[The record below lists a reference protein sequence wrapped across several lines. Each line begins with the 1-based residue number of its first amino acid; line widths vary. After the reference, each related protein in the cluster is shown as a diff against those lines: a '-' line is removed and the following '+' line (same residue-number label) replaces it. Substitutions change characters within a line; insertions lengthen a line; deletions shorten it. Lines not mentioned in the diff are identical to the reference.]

1 MAAATTPTIDW
12 SDVQGMVLKG
22 YGKHPYSANLLLRI
36 DDAARARGW
45 LASASSRVTSA
56 QQAQARG
63 DEPFLNVA
71 LSRTG
76 LAKLGF
82 SEDTLITFPTAFL
95 EGMTSPNRRRIL
107 GDDEAGPPESLA
119 WGGPGREVDAIALI
133 FARTP
138 AGLDAAVASER
149 TALTGLS
156 LVVDP
161 IATQLWPDGREHFG
175 FHDGISQP
183 VIEGSPP
190 PLHPPAPAP
199 VDAAYVDAN
208 VIKAGEFLLGYNNE
222 YDVLPD
228 AVDLPVGSDPGGLLT
243 TVTLPDNSAVPDLGH
258 NGTYLVVRQVAQDV
272 PKLWNYLDAAT
283 KDASGQS
290 RPDEREK
297 LGAKL
302 VGRWPSGA
310 PMAVA
315 PDKDDPTRSEES
327 QFLYSAIDPD
337 GFGCPFGA
345 HTRRANPR
353 DTLGDDPTEALKLTK
368 RHRLIRRGRSYGPKA
383 ADPLDASDTQ
393 ERGLMFM
400 AINANIE
407 RQFEFVQ
414 QTWINSP
421 SFNGLYDER
430 DPIFGQ
436 PGGQPSGSMTIPRKP
451 VRRSLHG
458 LGGFVTVR
466 GGAYFFLPSLKA
478 LKYLAATPG
487 R

>member
-1 MAAATTPTIDW
+1 MAAATAPTIDW
-12 SDVQGMVLKG
+12 DDVQGMVLKG
-22 YGKHPYSANLLLRI
+22 YGKHPYSATLLLRI
-36 DDAARARGW
+36 DDATQARAW
-45 LASASSRVTSA
+45 LASAVTRVTTA
-56 QQAQARG
+56 QQARARG

-76 LAKLGF
+76 LTHLGF
-82 SEDTLITFPTAFL
+82 SEAALVTFPTAFL
-95 EGMTSPNRRRIL
+95 EGMASDTRSRIL
-107 GDDEAGPPESLA
+107 GDDDSSAPTNWT
-119 WGGPGREVDAIALI
+119 WGGPGKEVDAIALV
-133 FARTP
+133 FAKTP
-138 AGLDAAVASER
+138 AGLDVAVAAER
-149 TALTGLS
+149 AALTGLS
-156 LVVDP
+156 PVVDP
-161 IATQLWPDGREHFG
+161 ILTQLWPDEREHFG

-190 PLHPPAPAP
+190 PAHPPAPAP
-199 VDAAYVDAN
+199 VDAAYGDTN

-222 YDVLPD
+222 YEVLPD
-228 AVDLPVGSDPGGLLT
+228 AVDLPAGSDPGGLLPTFT
-243 TVTLPDNSAVPDLGH
+243 TPAGALPDFGH

-272 PKLWNYLDAAT
+272 AKLWNYLDAAT
-283 KDASGQS
+283 KDAAGQS
-290 RPDEREK
+290 NSNEREK

-310 PMAVA
+310 PMALA
-315 PDKDDPTRSEES
+315 PDKDDPTRAEEN
-327 QFLYSAIDPD
+327 QFLYNAVDPD

-353 DTLGDDPTEALKLTK
+353 DTLGDDPAEALKLTK
-368 RHRLIRRGRSYGPKA
+368 RHRLIRRARSYGPKVD
-383 ADPLDASDTQ
+383 DPLDASDTR

-414 QTWINSP
+414 QTWIGNP

-436 PGGQPSGSMTIPRKP
+436 PGGPPSGSMTIPRKP

-478 LKYLAATPG
+478 LRYLASTPG

>member
-1 MAAATTPTIDW
+1 MAAATAPTIDW
-12 SDVQGMVLKG
+12 DDVQGMVLKG
-22 YGKHPYSANLLLRI
+22 FGKHPYSANLLLRV
-36 DDAARARGW
+36 DDAAQARAW
-45 LASASSRVTSA
+45 LASAAGRVTTA
-56 QQAQARG
+56 QKAVARG
-63 DEPFLNVA
+63 DEPYLNVA

-82 SEDTLITFPTAFL
+82 SETTLATFPTAFL
-95 EGMTSPNRRRIL
+95 EGMASPNRQNIL
-107 GDDEAGPPESLA
+107 GDDNASAPSYWT
-119 WGGPGREVDAIALI
+119 WGGPGKEVDAIALV
-133 FARTP
+133 FSKTQ
-138 AGLDAAVASER
+138 AGLDAAVAAER
-149 TALTGLS
+149 AALAGLS

-161 IATQLWPDGREHFG
+161 IPAQLWPDEKEHFG

-190 PLHPPAPAP
+190 PAHVPAPAP
-199 VDAAYVDAN
+199 VDAAYGDTN

-228 AVDLPVGSDPGGLLT
+228 AIDLPAGADPGGILP
-243 TVTLPDNSAVPDLGH
+243 TVAGAGPDLGH

-290 RPDEREK
+290 QPGEREK

-302 VGRWPSGA
+302 IGRWPSGA
-310 PMAVA
+310 PMAVT
-315 PDKDDPTRSEES
+315 PEKDDPSRAEEN
-327 QFLYSAIDPD
+327 QFLYKAVDPA
-337 GFGCPFGA
+337 GLGCPFGA

-353 DTLGDDPTEALKLTK
+353 DTLGDDPTEALTLTK
-368 RHRLIRRGRSYGPKA
+368 RHRLIRRARSYGPKA
-383 ADPLDASDTQ
+383 ADPLDAADTQ

-414 QTWINSP
+414 QTWIGGP

-436 PGGQPSGSMTIPRKP
+436 PGGPPSGSMTIPRTP

-458 LGGFVTVR
+458 LGGFVTIR
-466 GGAYFFLPSLKA
+466 GGAYFFLPCLKA
-478 LKYLAATPG
+478 LKYLASTPG
-487 R
+487 M